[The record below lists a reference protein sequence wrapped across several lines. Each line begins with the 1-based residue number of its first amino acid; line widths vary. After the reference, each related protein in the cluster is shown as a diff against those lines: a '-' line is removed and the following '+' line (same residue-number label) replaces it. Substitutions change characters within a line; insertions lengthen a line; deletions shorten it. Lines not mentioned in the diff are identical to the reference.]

1 MFGYVKPNN
10 QELKIKHFNLYRSFY
25 CGVCKAI
32 GERYRQLPRLMLNY
46 DLTFFAVFLSGVFGE
61 FKLREGRCAVKGF
74 KKCPN
79 VVGEFVDL
87 AADLNVIL
95 AYCKFKD
102 DFEDERSIQSIIGKG
117 VFKSDYKKVLKR
129 HPEVVKKTSE
139 MFEKQLEL
147 ERLECWSVDIAAEP
161 FAEYMSFLVSYAFGA
176 KKAERDE
183 NAEMLFNLLGRW
195 IYIIDAVD
203 DYEKDVKEDK
213 YNVFKYAE
221 GGIASADKSLFLCL
235 NSMYSAF
242 SKIKFENNDL
252 KIIVENVILSGLLLK
267 TDEVLKI
274 RKCKD
279 E

>member
-1 MFGYVKPNN
+1 MFGYVKPNK
-10 QELKIKHFNLYRSFY
+10 QELKIKHFNLYCSFY

-46 DLTFFAVFLSGVFGE
+46 DLTFLAVFLSGIFGE
-61 FKLREGRCAVKGF
+61 FKLREGKCAVKGF
-74 KKCPN
+74 KKCTN
-79 VVGEFVDL
+79 VTGEFVDL

-95 AYCKFKD
+95 AYCKFND
-102 DFEDERSIQSIIGKG
+102 DFEDERSIQSIIGKC
-117 VFKSDYKKVLKR
+117 VFKRDYKKVLKR
-129 HPEVVKKTSE
+129 HPEVVKKTYE
-139 MFEKQLEL
+139 MYEKQLEL

-161 FAEYMSFLVSYAFGA
+161 FAEYMSFLVSYVFG
-176 KKAERDE
+176 KKKVECDE

-203 DYEKDVKEDK
+203 DYEKDVKEEK
-213 YNVFKYAE
+213 YNVFKYVE
-221 GGIASADKSLFLCL
+221 GGIASADRSLFLCL
-235 NSMYSAF
+235 NNMYRFF
-242 SKIKFENNDL
+242 SRIQFENNDL
-252 KIIVENVILSGLLLK
+252 KIIVENVLLSGLLLK